1 MPRSPRQLTQL
12 LESLQAGND
21 PSATDITAFSDLG
34 KEEVE
39 QVRGAWGRLPAS
51 IRELILVRAAEL
63 SEDNVDLDFIRLAC
77 IGLEDALPAI
87 RRSAAEALWE
97 NEDPPAA
104 ERLAILVRDDP
115 EASVRAAAAAALK
128 PVVVQR
134 EFAAVGDALGD
145 AVIDALRQ
153 AASRPTESFDVRATA
168 IESLGPRDLPWVQ
181 ALITDAYDDD
191 DPRLRVAAVRAMG
204 DSANDRWLEYLADQ
218 ARSDDPAFRFEAAT
232 SIGLIGSEDGIEY
245 LEELLDDE
253 DTEVLLATV
262 AALGEIG
269 GEPAL
274 ELLRDFK
281 RRAPEGT
288 EELVD
293 EAIEAALF
301 LAREGG
307 NGQP

>member
-1 MPRSPRQLTQL
+1 VPKSPRQLIQL
-12 LESLQAGND
+12 LESIQAGD
-21 PSATDITAFSDLG
+21 EPSATDITAFSDLAI
-34 KEEVE
+34 EEVE
-39 QVRGAWGRLPAS
+39 QVRGVWGRLPAGA
-51 IRELILVRAAEL
+51 RETILVRAAEL
-63 SEDNVDLDFIRLAC
+63 SEDNVDLDFVRLAR
-77 IGLEDALPAI
+77 IGLDDALPAV

-97 NEDPPAA
+97 NEDRPTA
-104 ERLAILVRDDP
+104 ERLAELVRDDP
-115 EASVRAAAAAALK
+115 DASVRAAAAAALK
-128 PVVVQR
+128 PVVIQR
-134 EFAAVGDALGD
+134 EFGAVDDSLGD
-145 AVIDALRQ
+145 AVIGALRQ
-153 AASRPTESFDVRATA
+153 AASRGNESNDVRATA
-168 IESLGPRDLPWVQ
+168 IESLGPRDLPWVHG
-181 ALITDAYDDD
+181 LITDAYDDE

-232 SIGLIGSEDGIEY
+232 SIGLIGSEDGFEY

-301 LAREGG
+301 LAQEAG